1 MNINIRLNKNF
12 QTQLNRLI
20 EKYGTE
26 MANLNGVGDEQLS
39 YTDFIDNFVDND
51 VVADASIDPNANV
64 GNKDIVSLMMEMPK
78 PHRKL
83 LSLHK
88 IYYELNKKYGFQ
100 TANKWLEAE
109 WCKDLYLHDGS
120 TTSLKS
126 YCYAYDLKRLA
137 EEGLFFA
144 KNFNPQPPKHL
155 ETFVDFVKEFVSYN
169 SNRTAGAV
177 GLPNLIPYMYYFW
190 KEDVENGYYTKDPD
204 TYRKQQI
211 QRFIYAINQPICR
224 DGLQSAFTNTNI
236 FDHEY
241 LMALFGG
248 ATFPDGSFMVDS
260 IEEIMEFQKVFM
272 NVVSDIRS
280 KCMFTFPVNTIS
292 LIKIDGKF
300 KDEEFA
306 RWACEHN
313 RKWND
318 SNFFVDDEVTSLSSC
333 CRVSSS
339 IKDLGYFNSVG
350 GTSLRVGSVCVSS
363 INLARIAYRS
373 KTEDEYIENLK
384 DIVDINLK
392 ALDVIR
398 HIIQRNIE
406 KGLLPNYCDGLIDI
420 DTQYSTTG
428 VLGIYEALKTFGY
441 IEVDEF
447 GNTKYKDEAYRFG
460 EKIFKTIHQ
469 LKDDFTKD
477 KNYMGNLEAVPG
489 ESAAVK
495 MQIADEMLYP
505 NEVVKDLP
513 LYGNQF
519 IPLGIKT
526 TLQERVKIAA
536 AFDSYCNGGS
546 ILHANVEAPFDSFD
560 KAWDMLNYIT
570 DQGVTYFAFNSKVQ
584 VCEDNHA
591 FFGTT
596 CPECGKPVATEY
608 TRVVGFYTPIK
619 TWSKERRREYTMR
632 EWHDLNMKG
641 DLF

>member
-1 MNINIRLNKNF
+1 
-12 QTQLNRLI
+12 
-20 EKYGTE
+20 

>member
-1 MNINIRLNKNF
+1 
-12 QTQLNRLI
+12 
-20 EKYGTE
+20 

-109 WCKDLYLHDGS
+109 WCKDLYLHDSS
-120 TTSLKS
+120 TASLKS

-169 SNRTAGAV
+169 SNRTAGAC

-190 KEDVENGYYTKDPD
+190 REDVKNGYYTKDPD

-224 DGLQSAFTNTNI
+224 DGLQSAFTNSNI

-318 SNFFVDDEVTSLSSC
+318 SNFFVDDNVSSLSNC
-333 CRVSSS
+333 CRLRSNV
-339 IKDLGYFNSVG
+339 KDLGYFNSVG
-350 GTSLRVGSVCVSS
+350 GSSLRVGSVCVST
-363 INLARIAYRS
+363 INLARIAYKS
-373 KTEDEYIENLK
+373 KTEEEYIENLK
-384 DIVDINLK
+384 EVASLNLK

-441 IEVDEF
+441 TEVDEF
-447 GNTKYKDEAYRFG
+447 GNTIYKDEAYKFG

-469 LKDDFTKD
+469 LKDEFTKD

-505 NEVVKDLP
+505 DKVVKDLP

-546 ILHANVEAPFDSFD
+546 ILHANLEAPFDSFD

-570 DQGVTYFAFNSKVQ
+570 DKGVTYFAFNSKIQ

-596 CPECGKPVATEY
+596 CPECGKPVASEY

-632 EWHDLNMKG
+632 EWHNLNMKG